1 LTAIRAL
8 FICSA
13 NMLCSP
19 TAEHV
24 FAAWPNVETDS
35 AGLRIGATVRLSPE
49 QLEWADI
56 VFVMEQRHLAKLRDE
71 YGKFMH
77 AKRVVCLDIPDN
89 YEYMDPE
96 LVKILVKKVGP
107 YLKGA

>member
-1 LTAIRAL
+1 MTAIKTL

-13 NMLCSP
+13 NLLRSP

-24 FAAWPNVETDS
+24 FSGWPGVEADS

-56 VFVMEQRHLAKLRDE
+56 VFVMEQRHLDKLREE
-71 YGKFMH
+71 YGKH
-77 AKRVVCLDIPDN
+77 IKDKRVVCLDIPDN

-96 LVKILVKKVGP
+96 LVEILVKKVGP
-107 YLKGA
+107 YLKQA